1 MVKLVHINFNQFING
16 ISTSHENKIALSPFY
31 QKHLYDKIH
40 LKLYSRVTTAFLDEE
55 ICNN

>member
-31 QKHLYDKIH
+31 QKYLHDKIH